1 MKLSQRGDCWTI
13 SNLILHSKKYSC
25 QSCFSC
31 CGSYATVLLSAL
43 CVDNDEDTIKTLTLC
58 LHTLPIYAI
67 PAKCHGTWIMMQT
80 FPLKFTNSL
89 DWDNANRYHPRSQAY
104 KPLISYNCSVSV
116 LHASAGSVQ
125 VAKPNRQL
133 VPGAVRVCCVS
144 LPGFMFVFTVWC
156 YCL

>member
-89 DWDNANRYHPRSQAY
+89 EWDNANRYHPFCPSLTVRLGMKVHKCHILKVSSRLFAGV
-104 KPLISYNCSVSV
+104 LWALSVI
-116 LHASAGSVQ
+116 LEYFYEQ
-125 VAKPNRQL
+125 QDI
-133 VPGAVRVCCVS
+133 
-144 LPGFMFVFTVWC
+144 
-156 YCL
+156 